1 MNVNPTPYVCA
12 RQGQGA
18 GNPPQQAAK
27 RVCSILKHVDGTQ
40 PKIRHQG
47 SHLQRKA
54 GQSESSSGTPKVCY
68 ARILTENL
76 KNNQKHRNPRW
87 IRALLVGKK
96 VFRVIDIT

>member
-18 GNPPQQAAK
+18 ENPPQRAAR

-47 SHLQRKA
+47 SHSQEKT
-54 GQSESSSGTPKVCY
+54 GQSESSQETPKVYY
-68 ARILTENL
+68 AQILTDNL
-76 KNNQKHRNPRW
+76 KNYQKHRNPRW
-87 IRALLVGKK
+87 IRARLTGKK
-96 VFRVIDIT
+96 VFREVDIT